1 MGWRYDEAERVDL
14 DSFEEK
20 RIDERAPNFKKDK
33 KLTKLDR
40 ERVLREFGA
49 TQTEVQNAAKRAT
62 IIRNK
67 RMKSIAIARS
77 GGDKRDEQLEYV
89 LNKLKSI
96 FRPFSSKRSGSGLER
111 LHPCLMASM
120 MGIDDEND
128 VAQ

>member
-49 TQTEVQNAAKRAT
+49 TQKEVQNAAKRAT

-67 RMKSIAIARS
+67 RKKSIAIARS

-96 FRPFSSKRSGSGLER
+96 LPFSSKRSYSER
-111 LHPCLMASM
+111 LHPCLMASI

>member
-20 RIDERAPNFKKDK
+20 RIDERAPNFRKDK

-77 GGDKRDEQLEYV
+77 GGDKRDEQLEY
-89 LNKLKSI
+89 LLGKLKSLVI
-96 FRPFSSKRSGSGLER
+96 GLY
-111 LHPCLMASM
+111 LT
-120 MGIDDEND
+120 
-128 VAQ
+128 